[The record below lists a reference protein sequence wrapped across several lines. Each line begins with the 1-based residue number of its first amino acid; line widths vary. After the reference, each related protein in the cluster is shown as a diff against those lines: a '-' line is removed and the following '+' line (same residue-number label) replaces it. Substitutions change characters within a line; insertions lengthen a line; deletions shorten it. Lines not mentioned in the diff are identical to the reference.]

1 MSDTLAVAR
10 YLEDVPC
17 VKRVLYPELESSP
30 YHELV
35 KTQMNGLG
43 TGILSSE
50 LADDVNGMSSFEA
63 GKKLLNALQLSHIA
77 VSLGDLASLIQHPA
91 SMTHHNISPEV
102 RAEMGIRR
110 SYPLLRRPRGR
121 RRPDC

>member
-43 TGILSSE
+43 TGILSFD
-50 LADDVNGMSSFEA
+50 LADDVNA
-63 GKKLLNALQLSHIA
+63 CP
-77 VSLGDLASLIQHPA
+77 VSRRERSCSTRCSCRISL
-91 SMTHHNISPEV
+91 
-102 RAEMGIRR
+102 
-110 SYPLLRRPRGR
+110 
-121 RRPDC
+121 

>member
-30 YHELV
+30 YHELESSPYHELV

-43 TGILSSE
+43 TGILSFE

-63 GKKLLNALQLSHIA
+63 GKKLLNALQLSHIDVTWQA
-77 VSLGDLASLIQHPA
+77 LSSIRPA
-91 SMTHHNISPEV
+91 
-102 RAEMGIRR
+102 
-110 SYPLLRRPRGR
+110 
-121 RRPDC
+121 

>member
-35 KTQMNGLG
+35 KTEMNGLG
-43 TGILSSE
+43 TGSCPSS
-50 LADDVNGMSSFEA
+50 LPMTSTACPVSRR

>member
-17 VKRVLYPELESSP
+17 VKRVLYPELESSG

-43 TGILSSE
+43 TGILSFE

-77 VSLGDLASLIQHPA
+77 VSLGDPASLIQHPA
-91 SMTHHNISPEV
+91 SMTHHNVSPEV
-102 RAEMGIRR
+102 RAEMGITTVL
-110 SYPLLRRPRGR
+110 SASPPA
-121 RRPDC
+121 